1 VLLHCRHG
9 EGVGAMCPVRVRG
22 TGEAASTELAC
33 GGQMRELRGGGGG
46 RRGSSG
52 TKLSI
57 GAKMAASGI
66 WRKERRR
73 YFFRAVA
80 YGSC

>member
-33 GGQMRELRGGGGG
+33 GGQMRELRGGGGEEG
-46 RRGSSG
+46 ELRHKVIDRSKNGSQWHMEEG
-52 TKLSI
+52 EKKI
-57 GAKMAASGI
+57 
-66 WRKERRR
+66 
-73 YFFRAVA
+73 FFRAVA